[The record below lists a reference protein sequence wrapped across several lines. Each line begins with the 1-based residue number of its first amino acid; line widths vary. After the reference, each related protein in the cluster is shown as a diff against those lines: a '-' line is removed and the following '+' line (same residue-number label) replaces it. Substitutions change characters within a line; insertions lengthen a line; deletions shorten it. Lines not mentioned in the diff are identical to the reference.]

1 MKKNYIAPSTELMDL
16 ASEGLMQAPTIG
28 LATGSGSGAGVKST
42 SDKDFID

>member
-28 LATGSGSGAGVKST
+28 MATGSGAGPAT
-42 SDKDFID
+42 ASDKDFID